1 MDRRRRPALRQFGD
15 ARNHGA
21 EVHAG
26 PAATARATSY
36 GIVGAIQD
44 HSRFCRGT
52 QNYVGA
58 TNIALDSVGAADIA
72 LDYVGAAD
80 IDLDYVGAITIARD
94 YVGAMGSSLVLLSG
108 QYSSL
113 LVRSGRSILTTQF
126 YRPHTVVWG
135 KAMEGR

>member
-1 MDRRRRPALRQFGD
+1 MFIRDK
-15 ARNHGA
+15 
-21 EVHAG
+21 
-26 PAATARATSY
+26 Y

-80 IDLDYVGAITIARD
+80 IDFDSIG
-94 YVGAMGSSLVLLSG
+94 GGS
-108 QYSSL
+108 
-113 LVRSGRSILTTQF
+113 IFF
-126 YRPHTVVWG
+126 YFLRAYAWNN
-135 KAMEGR
+135 